1 MNIESFCT
9 DDIALVLTLA
19 AMEGWVAERWE
30 FEFLLSEFPQGC
42 FTARLENGEAV
53 GFVTSLRHVQSGWIG
68 NLIVARGQRG
78 RGIGAT
84 LFTSAL
90 GALRAAGVG
99 TFWLTA
105 SKSGAPLYEKHGFTE
120 IDRIIRWVGEGRQR
134 YASGNLAGEGSVL
147 DCSKTDLDLLAWGDR
162 RGVLLAATTGRGRL
176 LHDSSGFIAL
186 QPSGASMQFGPF
198 SASDSGGAERLIEAA
213 AYSVARGTKVFVDVP
228 ASNRDALRMFSRK
241 KMRLAGSNL
250 LMYAG
255 KKPHYR
261 PELIYGLATMGS
273 CG

>member
-9 DDIALVLTLA
+9 DDIAIFLTLA
-19 AMEGWVAERWE
+19 AKESWVAERWE

-53 GFVTSLRHVQSGWIG
+53 GFVTSLRHERSGWIG
-68 NLIVARGQRG
+68 NLIVAREQRR
-78 RGIGAT
+78 RGVGET

-90 GALRAAGVG
+90 EALQTAGVV

-134 YASGNLAGEGSVL
+134 YAPGDLAGEGSVP
-147 DCSKTDLDLLAWGDR
+147 DPSKSDLDLLAWGDR
-162 RGVLLAATTGRGRL
+162 RDVLLAATAERGKV
-176 LHDSSGFIAL
+176 LHDNSGFILL
-186 QPSGASMQFGPF
+186 QPCGNSLQFGPF
-198 SASDSGGAERLIEAA
+198 SAVDPDGANRLFDAA
-213 AYSVARGTKVFVDVP
+213 SRNVARGIKVFVDAP
-228 ASNRDALRMFSRK
+228 ALNRAALCMLNRK
-241 KMRLAGSNL
+241 KMKIAGSNL

-255 KKPHYR
+255 EKPHYR
-261 PELIYGLATMGS
+261 PELIYGLASMGS